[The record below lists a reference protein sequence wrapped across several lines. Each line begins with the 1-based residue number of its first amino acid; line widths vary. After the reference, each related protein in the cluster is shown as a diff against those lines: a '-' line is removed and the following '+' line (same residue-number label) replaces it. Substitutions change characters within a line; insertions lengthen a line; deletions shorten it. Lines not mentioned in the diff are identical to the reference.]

1 MIYYV
6 NEDLWI
12 SFSMT
17 SFGKYFFRSFDL
29 ASLLSFTFEKAR
41 DEIKQ
46 FFKFQAIQDNK
57 WTGKDN
63 YNGANRC
70 FWTSDIIK
78 TRFSGYEEIL
88 VPY

>member
-1 MIYYV
+1 MIYYYV

-29 ASLLSFTFEKAR
+29 ASLLSLTLEKAR
-41 DEIKQ
+41 DVFRLEFDILLTCFKFSLNLKSSN
-46 FFKFQAIQDNK
+46 FFKFQVIQDNK

-70 FWTSDIIK
+70 F
-78 TRFSGYEEIL
+78 
-88 VPY
+88 